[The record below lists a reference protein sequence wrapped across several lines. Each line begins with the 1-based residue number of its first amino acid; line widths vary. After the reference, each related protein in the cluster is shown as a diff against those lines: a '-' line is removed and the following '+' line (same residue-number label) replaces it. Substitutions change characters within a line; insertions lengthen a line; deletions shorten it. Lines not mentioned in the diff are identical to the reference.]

1 MDSPSTRRHVHWVSN
16 YEVTEADQPVAPI
29 KGILRT
35 LRSNQWLVLSR
46 EFAEHK
52 VEFYPFRKRELVQG
66 FADAEPLSIASE
78 VLRLPERGAMALV
91 KRIWR
96 TDSDVDQTSESTR
109 MVWVDERGMLL
120 GIGVPRE
127 AREHQSV
134 IKAYLEISEELT
146 PQTHVLERGALGE
159 GLGEMSEEA
168 REEPEEAKAG
178 AEPFWIVPV
187 FYATDRKR
195 NPQSSAEDI
204 RYTNERATNELV
216 SLGVCSVSI
225 PRIHELGKLERP
237 PKWKIWARLKPS
249 QHMMLLSTTELAG
262 HQFWQRLDTSI
273 GESVKRDVFIF
284 VHGYNV
290 SFEDAALRTAQ
301 LARDLS
307 FEGGPVMFSW
317 PSKGKLLSGYL
328 SDEGTIQWSRPHLR
342 KFIEDV
348 CTSCKANSIHL
359 IAHSMGSRALVEV
372 VQALSASSLPVS
384 TLKQLIF
391 AAPDVDSGV
400 FQQAAKVLSAMC
412 TRVTLYA
419 SDNDQ
424 ALKFSKTIH
433 GYARAGEAGTGILLV
448 AGVDTIDASL
458 VDTDFLGHSGFA
470 TANPLMQDVYYLLQ
484 HGHSP
489 DQRFGLDLQS
499 SASGRYWSFKAGT

>member
-1 MDSPSTRRHVHWVSN
+1 MRQNVHWVSN
-16 YEVTEADQPVAPI
+16 YEITEADQPIAPI
-29 KGILRT
+29 RGILRT

-46 EFAEHK
+46 VFAEERT
-52 VEFYPFRKRELVQG
+52 EFFPFRKRELIER
-66 FADAEPLSIASE
+66 FADAQPLSVASE
-78 VLRLPERGAMALV
+78 VLRLPEHGATPLE

-96 TDSDVDQTSESTR
+96 TELNVDQSVELSR

-127 AREHQSV
+127 EREHLRV
-134 IKAYLEISEELT
+134 ITSYLKVSEELA
-146 PQTHVLERGALGE
+146 PQMHVLEELDGVLEKASGGGREKHQDSKVGAG
-159 GLGEMSEEA
+159 
-168 REEPEEAKAG
+168 PC
-178 AEPFWIVPV
+178 WIVPV

-195 NPQSSAEDI
+195 NPQSSEEDI
-204 RYTNERATNELV
+204 RYTNERAPSEIV

-225 PRIHELGKLERP
+225 PKSHELGKLERP

-249 QHMMLLSTTELAG
+249 EHIMLLSTTELSS
-262 HQFWQRLDTSI
+262 QEFWQWLDTSVS
-273 GESVKRDVFIF
+273 ESAKRDAFIF

-301 LARDLS
+301 LAKDLS

-317 PSKGKLLSGYL
+317 PSKGKVLSGYL
-328 SDEGTIQWSRPHLR
+328 SDEGTIQWSRLHLK

-348 CTSCKANSIHL
+348 CMSSNASAVHL

-372 VQALSASSLPVS
+372 VQALNSAILPAN

-400 FQQAAKVLSAMC
+400 FQQAAQVLSTMC
-412 TRVTLYA
+412 SRVTLYA
-419 SDNDQ
+419 SDNDK
-424 ALKFSKTIH
+424 ALRISKAVH
-433 GYARAGEAGTGILLV
+433 GYARAGEAGAGILFV

-470 TANPLMQDVYYLLQ
+470 TANPLMQDIYYLVQ
-484 HGHSP
+484 HGHGP
-489 DQRFGLDLQS
+489 NQRFGLDQHS
-499 SASGRYWSFKAGT
+499 CSFGTYWSFKAGA